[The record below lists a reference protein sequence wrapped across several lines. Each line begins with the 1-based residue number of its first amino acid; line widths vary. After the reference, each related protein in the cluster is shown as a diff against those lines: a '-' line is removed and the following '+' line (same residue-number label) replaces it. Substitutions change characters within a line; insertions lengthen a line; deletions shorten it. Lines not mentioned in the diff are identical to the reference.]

1 MKNSNLITMRLC
13 EAKKNLAA
21 CKWYNFSKKKK
32 FNKDLESIHLELTGK
47 SAYSIAEIAFGFIY
61 PLIKS
66 EKIILAD
73 ITDKFSIDD
82 VGLQF
87 IIHDDSNNSDI
98 KIDYYSTRNH
108 ISVDTLDH
116 SYTVL
121 PIVNRIPIKYRAE
134 WKSLEEYIKKTCLEC
149 IYKVVD
155 KLNGE

>member
-1 MKNSNLITMRLC
+1 MKSNNFLVMRLC
-13 EAKKNLAA
+13 ETKKNLAS
-21 CKWYNFSKKKK
+21 CKWYNFSKKKQCK
-32 FNKDLESIHLELTGK
+32 KDLESINSELSSK
-47 SAYSIAEIAFGFIY
+47 SAYSISEITFGFIY

-87 IIHDDSNNSDI
+87 VIHNNSNDSDI

-108 ISVDTLDH
+108 ISINALDH

-121 PIVNRIPIKYRAE
+121 PIVNRIPIKYRTE
-134 WKSLEEYIKKTCLEC
+134 WKSLEEYIKETCLEC